1 MPSNYTE
8 ALNRMG
14 ETVLDTTKRIAEI
27 NVRAGE
33 KLLEQQAELTTQWIN
48 AASRNVDIASK
59 AIGVHEVFAGQQ
71 QIAQEYSQQMLATWR
86 RSAEVMS
93 EASRAITEA
102 VEQAARRTGQE
113 AGRAGQE
120 AAGGARRQGAGAG
133 AS

>member
-1 MPSNYTE
+1 MASNYAE

-33 KLLEQQAELTTQWIN
+33 RLLEQQAELTTQWIN
-48 AASRNVDIASK
+48 AASRNVDIMSK
-59 AIGVHEVFAGQQ
+59 AVGMQEVFTGQQ
-71 QIAQEYSQQMLATWR
+71 QIAQEYSQQVIQGWR

-102 VEQAARRTGQE
+102 IEQAARSTSREAQGQT
-113 AGRAGQE
+113 
-120 AAGGARRQGAGAG
+120 RRQGAAA